1 MKAKLSA
8 SKMFVPARLKM
19 SPEYEAQVKHFKEVT
34 QHKILAKYGVG
45 VGVKEKAFA
54 QLPATLQPVKP
65 VKRKVKSRAKPVM
78 RNPKQEMLLAKI
90 KRDLNFA

>member
-8 SKMFVPARLKM
+8 SKMFIPASLKM

-45 VGVKEKAFA
+45 AGVKEKAIA
-54 QLPATLQPVKP
+54 QLPTNLQPPKLVKQKTKQKT
-65 VKRKVKSRAKPVM
+65 VRVLRD
-78 RNPKQEMLLAKI
+78 PKQEMLLSKI
-90 KRDLNFA
+90 KKDLNFA

>member
-45 VGVKEKAFA
+45 VGVKEKAIA
-54 QLPATLQPVKP
+54 QLPSNLQPPKP
-65 VKRKVKSRAKPVM
+65 ITPKTKRKTLRAL
-78 RNPKQEMLLAKI
+78 RNPEQEMLLAKI
-90 KRDLNFA
+90 KRDLSLA